1 MMNSCYLMI
10 SCVFYLRIILHHL
23 GTSLPHEDGFS
34 KVKSSYNKSACY
46 SIYDNYDVN
55 VDGLWLNGDWF
66 YTTKYSV
73 FGDEGKAN
81 LKDLPEK
88 NWKDK

>member
-1 MMNSCYLMI
+1 MA
-10 SCVFYLRIILHHL
+10 
-23 GTSLPHEDGFS
+23 E
-34 KVKSSYNKSACY
+34 
-46 SIYDNYDVN
+46 
-55 VDGLWLNGDWF
+55 WDWF

>member
-1 MMNSCYLMI
+1 MKL
-10 SCVFYLRIILHHL
+10 VLARL
-23 GTSLPHEDGFS
+23 
-34 KVKSSYNKSACY
+34 KSSCNKSAY
-46 SIYDNYDVN
+46 SSIYDDYDVN
-55 VDGLWLNGDWF
+55 VDGLWLNKDWI